1 MRPTFSRGWGLI
13 SGTYPYTAESVRVCA
28 PVQAHLIGSKS
39 VVFDIDKAR
48 CLFSKGYFGKPVGI
62 RKPKTTDIR
71 RPIELSLLETM
82 YLAEARVLEVLREGM
97 KVSVQELRFFAR
109 EVVKDFDVLY
119 NAYKE
124 LRDTGF
130 IVRSALKYGADFAV
144 YKAMPGVEHA
154 PYLVKVLDYDQLI
167 DPGDLIGWGRLS
179 HSVRKELLLAIAY
192 PSGAR
197 SYVTFKWLKP

>member
-1 MRPTFSRGWGLI
+1 MRPTFLRGWGLI

-28 PVQAHLIGSKS
+28 PVRAYLIGSKS

-82 YLAEARVLEVLREGM
+82 YLTEAGVLKVLREGTE
-97 KVSVQELRFFAR
+97 VDVQGLKAFAR
-109 EVVKDFDVLY
+109 KMIKDFDMLY

-124 LRDTGF
+124 LRDVGF

-179 HSVRKELLLAIAY
+179 HSVRKELLLAVTY
-192 PSGAR
+192 PSGTR
-197 SYVTFKWLKP
+197 SYITFKWLKP

>member
-13 SGTYPYTAESVRVCA
+13 SGIYPYTAESVKVCA
-28 PVQAHLIGSKS
+28 PVQAYLIGSKS
-39 VVFDIDKAR
+39 VVFDVDKAR
-48 CLFSKGYFGKPVGI
+48 CLFSRGYFGKPLGV
-62 RKPKTTDIR
+62 RKPRTTDIR

-82 YLAEARVLEVLREGM
+82 YLAEANVLEVFKERTRI
-97 KVSVQELRFFAR
+97 SIHELRRFAQ
-109 EVVKDFDVLY
+109 EVVRGFDMLY

-124 LRDTGF
+124 LRDAGF

-144 YKAMPGVEHA
+144 YKAMPGIEHA
-154 PYLVKVLDYDQLI
+154 PYLVKILDYDQLI

-179 HSVRKELLLAIAY
+179 HSVRKELLLAITY

-197 SYVTFKWLKP
+197 SYITFKWLKP

>member
-1 MRPTFSRGWGLI
+1 MR
-13 SGTYPYTAESVRVCA
+13 
-28 PVQAHLIGSKS
+28 AHLIGSKS
-39 VVFDIDKAR
+39 VVFNVNKAR

-62 RKPKTTDIR
+62 RKPKTTDIG

-82 YLAEARVLEVLREGM
+82 YLTEAGVLEVFREGT
-97 KVSVQELRFFAR
+97 KISAQELRAFAR
-109 EVVKDFDVLY
+109 EMIKDFDVLY
-119 NAYKE
+119 SAYKE
-124 LRDTGF
+124 LRDAGF

-179 HSVRKELLLAIAY
+179 HSVRKELLLTVTY
-192 PSGAR
+192 PSGTR
-197 SYVTFKWLKP
+197 SYITFKWLKP